1 MGLGNVGL
9 CRLHGHLLRRVFL
22 RLVLL
27 LCRFRPEL
35 LGKAGRQRAVIQHV
49 SPIFQAHSGLTHDR
63 HEAFHNCPSA
73 LFLIWS
79 RRAVVHDHVILAR
92 SRFGCQRHIFG
103 QSFANQPNKP
113 TSRGNVIPQ
122 KRQNDFTLLL
132 SVKPQAIEVYGKR
145 RHAGLLALI
154 FQHPGLLPISH
165 AHQLKRHAGRVPDGA
180 DCELRQLHQCCGHL
194 HLWLGLDFALR
205 QSPIPD
211 HHRAISR
218 CPSFLEC
225 LRILDRPRLI
235 HHPALGVAVDN
246 VERLRKPLI
255 RVFLRVHHHPQQAV
269 KPLLLAVIVAGN
281 RLERAAILARLV
293 LQQDTRLAKKRLLP
307 DIPRHGPVRN
317 SDIDRHDLGQLVPI
331 SLGHFLAFA
340 VLRVNILDRP
350 DTLTPL
356 GLNHSHRAAGC
367 FPTALA
373 ARLVLI
379 ADQLQVFFAL
389 VLIGADPV
397 CIKVCKVSFREHV
410 FCFGNRDGPHS
421 RHAGRVLQSLAMRM
435 GIPAHFQRV
444 NPNHAGRAVC
454 VRRVVKER
462 FRPSKTADQRILEG
476 LAFLIFCVRL
486 VPEPFRPS
494 CKDFIGLGIA
504 NLAGDEPN
512 LSPIVDLR
520 P

>member
-1 MGLGNVGL
+1 M
-9 CRLHGHLLRRVFL
+9 
-22 RLVLL
+22 
-27 LCRFRPEL
+27 
-35 LGKAGRQRAVIQHV
+35 
-49 SPIFQAHSGLTHDR
+49 
-63 HEAFHNCPSA
+63 
-73 LFLIWS
+73 
-79 RRAVVHDHVILAR
+79 
-92 SRFGCQRHIFG
+92 
-103 QSFANQPNKP
+103 
-113 TSRGNVIPQ
+113 IPQ

-154 FQHPGLLPISH
+154 FQHPSLLPISH
-165 AHQLKRHAGRVPDGA
+165 AHQFQRYAGRVPDRA
-180 DCELRQLHQCCGHL
+180 DCELCQLHKCSGHL

-218 CPSFLEC
+218 CPSFFELSGIFDC
-225 LRILDRPRLI
+225 PRLI
-235 HHPALGVAVDN
+235 HHSALGVTVDD
-246 VERLRKPLI
+246 VKRLRKPLI
-255 RVFLRVHHHPQQAV
+255 RVFLRVHHHPQQAIE
-269 KPLLLAVIVAGN
+269 PLLLAVIVAGN

-317 SDIDRHDLGQLVPI
+317 SDIDRHDLGQLIPI
-331 SLGHFLAFA
+331 ALGHFLSFT

-350 DTLTPL
+350 DTFTPL
-356 GLNHSHRAAGC
+356 GLNHSHRAARC

-444 NPNHAGRAVC
+444 NPNHAGRAVR

-462 FRPSKTADQRILEG
+462 FRPSKTTYKRILEG
-476 LAFLIFCVRL
+476 LAFLVFRVRL
-486 VPEPFRPS
+486 VPEPLSPS